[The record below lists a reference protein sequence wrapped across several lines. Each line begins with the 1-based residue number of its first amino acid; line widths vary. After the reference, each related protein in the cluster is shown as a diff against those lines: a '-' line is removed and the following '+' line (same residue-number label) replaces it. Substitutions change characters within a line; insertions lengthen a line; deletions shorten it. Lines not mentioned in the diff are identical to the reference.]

1 MNKKEELVKLYLN
14 RSFKLEALAHEAPTA
29 RRNAIYL
36 NLARREREKA
46 TKVNECRSKSLIDKL
61 YKDDII

>member
-14 RSFKLEALAHEAPTA
+14 RSFKLEALAQAPTA

-36 NLARREREKA
+36 NLARREKEKA